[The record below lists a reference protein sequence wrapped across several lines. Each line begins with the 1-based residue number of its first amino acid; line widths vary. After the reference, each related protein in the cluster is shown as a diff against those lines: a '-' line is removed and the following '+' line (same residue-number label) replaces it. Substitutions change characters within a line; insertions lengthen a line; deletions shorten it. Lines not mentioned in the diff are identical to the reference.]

1 MVSALHWMDPVG
13 ARSELQVTGHMKPSG
28 TLVPGAAKRPC
39 TKELGNVHQ
48 CSSYF
53 VQLAIMA

>member
-28 TLVPGAAKRPC
+28 TLVPGAKRPC
-39 TKELGNVHQ
+39 TKLGNVHQ